1 MYGGDFDHV
10 RIIPHLSVS
19 FLSVR
24 RFMITSVCLCPLN
37 LCPSLHDYSFTRK
50 LTVLLGSAA
59 FSTSPSADLDSSEIC
74 QRLTQAEYRQE
85 VAMYQ
90 LISLERCSRPATVAS
105 EENEGGPMIGR
116 FRPHMRT
123 ICRDR
128 RRITS
133 GAEGGACSAQK
144 QAEAPREKRLTNSP

>member
-74 QRLTQAEYRQE
+74 HRLTQAEYRLE

-105 EENEGGPMIGR
+105 EENEREPYDRKVPQAPQADHWPRTAEELPLELKRELVRHRNKQKR
-116 FRPHMRT
+116 FIDCM
-123 ICRDR
+123 
-128 RRITS
+128 
-133 GAEGGACSAQK
+133 
-144 QAEAPREKRLTNSP
+144 